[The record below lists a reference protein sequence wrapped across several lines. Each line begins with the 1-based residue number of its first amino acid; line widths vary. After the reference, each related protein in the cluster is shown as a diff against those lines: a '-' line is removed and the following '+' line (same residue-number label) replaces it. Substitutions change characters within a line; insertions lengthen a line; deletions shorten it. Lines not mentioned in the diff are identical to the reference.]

1 MTSEDAAFKV
11 NDDQIMSAQIFIS
24 YSHLDDKHVDDLL
37 TMLKPLVRNGTLSVF
52 SDQDIRPGEDWRGR
66 IDQALAAAKVAVL
79 LVSPNFLASD
89 FIAGNELPPLLERA
103 RRNSLTIF
111 WIAVSSSLYEHTEI
125 ARYQA
130 AHDVK
135 KPLDAL
141 DKPQRNKVLVEIVN
155 RLLRA
160 VQDPAPSPAQP
171 ASRAAGAIPPS
182 PYPGLQPF
190 GESQA
195 AFFHGR
201 TAEIERMLA
210 AVESFHFLLVLG
222 PSGSGKSSLVFAGLL
237 PRLRERLPALPRPWT
252 VLDMRPRQH
261 PARNLDRRLPG
272 ALEDPA
278 GAVAAHLAAQR
289 PAERLLLVVD
299 QFEECFTLA
308 DAEQQESFLRAVRA
322 LREVA
327 GCTVVLTLRAAFFED
342 LMTSGLWPVATSD
355 RMEVVPLSGEQLREA
370 IERPAADSGVAI
382 ADGLVQLLLDDA
394 GAEPGRLPLLQTT
407 MELLWTKMRNGVLPL
422 ESYTELGEEGRERF
436 AHALVSKAEKA
447 LDEVEDLDVARR
459 IFLRLVQF
467 VEGRPETRRQ
477 QPLSSLLDTAGDPAT
492 VERTVNRL
500 ADHGLLV
507 VDRSGSGEPVDLAHE
522 ALITAWP
529 TLRNWLAAGRD
540 AEQTRRRLEAKAA
553 EWLRFEKK
561 GGLLDEEPLREL
573 EEWLRGRE
581 AAAVGFSADLAA
593 FAAASRRGLSEHE
606 DVRWSVRAGDLASRA
621 QAQLDTDPD
630 LALHLAIEAVAATW
644 RRGQPPL
651 AAAEDALRSAL
662 RMTPVLRIRT
672 GRALLGAAVN
682 RDGRRLAATG
692 EDGSVTLWSLETGEP
707 EPIAVTGHE
716 GAAAGVAFSPQ
727 GDFLATCGAD
737 GVVRVSDTRDGREI
751 FTLPRQAGAV
761 AAVGYSPSGHHLV
774 TAGQDGVARLWN
786 VATQELH
793 AELRGHRGPLR
804 SAAFNFTGT
813 NVATAGD
820 DAIVRLWKAGSGEE
834 ETALRGHV
842 NTVWGLAWSPRSD
855 RIATGGE
862 DRTVAILKLVSPQ
875 ILPLRGHT
883 GPVRGVGFAGPDRI
897 ATAGSDDT
905 VRLWNADNGQPLATF
920 RSPGAGLR
928 GLACAP
934 TGRHVCAV
942 GADGVA
948 RVWDATAADE
958 VSVHL
963 FYDAYRLGRASY
975 GAADEPQILLLVSG
989 SSYTSGPYRGFTQLL
1004 DAENGKTVTTI
1015 DARES
1020 TSAALQPG
1028 GALLAVAERYKPTRI
1043 FNAVNGQPVRALA
1056 EESKTVSRIAWS
1068 PDGSR
1073 LASTEGD
1080 GTVRIWNAATGELLR
1095 TLSGGGL
1102 LDAAF
1107 SPPDGLWIATAGKD
1121 GSARIWEA
1129 ATGALVHDLQGHT
1142 GAVNAVAWSPDAAHL
1157 ATAGAD
1163 GTARIWDPTQGT
1175 ARTLTGHEG
1184 GVLDLAWSPDGRTLA
1199 TAGRDRTVRLWLA
1212 PGGQRRATLRGHTG
1226 EVLGVAFSPDGKRLA
1241 STGEDRTVRQFLV
1254 GVDELLAA
1262 AAARASRELT
1272 PEERAAYLA

>member
-1 MTSEDAAFKV
+1 
-11 NDDQIMSAQIFIS
+11 MSAQIFIC
-24 YSHLDDKHVDDLL
+24 YSHHDDKYFDELQ
-37 TMLKPLVRNGTLSVF
+37 TMLKPLVRNGELSIF
-52 SDQDIRPGEDWRGR
+52 SDQDIRPGEDWGAR
-66 IDQALAAAKVAVL
+66 IDRELAAAKVAVL
-79 LVSPNFLASD
+79 LVSPDFLASD
-89 FIAGNELPPLLERA
+89 FIAEHELPRLLERA
-103 RRNSLTIF
+103 RQRDLAIF
-111 WIAVSSSLYEHTEI
+111 WIAVRDSLYEHTEI
-125 ARYQA
+125 ATYQA

-135 KPLDAL
+135 RPLGSL
-141 DKPQRNKVLVEIVN
+141 DRHQREKVLAEIGKH
-155 RLLRA
+155 LLA
-160 VQDPAPSPAQP
+160 ALQKPSPGP
-171 ASRAAGAIPPS
+171 ARSSAPALRAAGPLPPS

-190 GESQA
+190 GESQT

-201 TAEIERMLA
+201 TTEIERMLA
-210 AVESFHFLLVLG
+210 AVESLHFLLVLG

-237 PRLRERLPALPRPWT
+237 PRLREQIPALPRPWT
-252 VLDMRPRQH
+252 VLDMRPREH

-272 ALEDPA
+272 ALGDPA
-278 GAVAAHLAAQR
+278 GAVASHLASQR

-308 DAEQQESFLRAVRA
+308 DAEQAQTFLGAIRA
-322 LREVA
+322 LREVE

-355 RMEVVPLSGEQLREA
+355 RMEVVPLSGEQLRAA

-394 GAEPGRLPLLQTT
+394 GAEPGRMPLLQTT
-407 MELLWTKMRNGVLPL
+407 MELLWSRMRNGVLPL
-422 ESYTELGEEGRERF
+422 ESYTALGDEGRERF

-447 LDEVEDLDVARR
+447 LDEVEDLDAARR

-467 VEGRPETRRQ
+467 IEGRPETRRQ
-477 QPLSSLLDTAGDPAT
+477 QPLSSLLDTARDPAI
-492 VERTVNRL
+492 VERTVSKL
-500 ADHGLLV
+500 EDHGLLV
-507 VDRSGSGEPVDLAHE
+507 VDHRGSEESVDLAHE

-529 TLRNWLAAGRD
+529 TLRAWLAAGRD

-553 EWLRFEKK
+553 EWLRFEKR

-573 EEWLRGRE
+573 EEWLRGKE

-593 FAAASRRGLSEHE
+593 FAAASRRSLAEHE
-606 DVRWSVRAGDLASRA
+606 DVRWSVHAADLASRSRS
-621 QAQLDTDPD
+621 QLDADQD

-644 RRGQPPL
+644 RRGLPPL

-662 RMTPVLRIRT
+662 RMVPVLRIRT
-672 GRALLGAAVN
+672 GRALTGAAVS
-682 RDGRRLAATG
+682 RDGRRLAAAG
-692 EDGSVTLWSLETGEP
+692 EDGTITFWSLETGEP
-707 EPIAVTGHE
+707 EPIALAGHE
-716 GAAAGVAFSPQ
+716 GPAAGVAFSPE
-727 GDFLATCGAD
+727 GNFLATCGAD
-737 GVVRVSDTRDGREI
+737 GVVRVSDARDGRQI
-751 FTLPRQAGAV
+751 FTLPRQSGAV

-774 TAGQDGVARLWN
+774 TAGEDGVARLWN

-804 SAAFNFTGT
+804 SAAFNLTGT
-813 NVATAGD
+813 SVATAGD
-820 DAIVRLWKAGSGEE
+820 DAIVKLWKAGSGEE
-834 ETALRGHV
+834 ESALRGHV
-842 NTVWGLAWSPRSD
+842 NTVWSLAWSPRSD

-862 DRTVAILKLVSPQ
+862 DRTAAIMKIVSPQ

-883 GPVRGVGFAGPDRI
+883 GPVRSVGFAGPDKV

-905 VRLWNADNGQPLATF
+905 VRLWKAENGQPLATF

-928 GLACAP
+928 GLACASS
-934 TGRHVCAV
+934 GRHVCAV
-942 GADGVA
+942 GADGLA
-948 RVWDATAADE
+948 RVWDATAGDE
-958 VSVHL
+958 ISVHV
-963 FYDAYRLGRASY
+963 FSNAYRLSRATY
-975 GAADEPQILLLVSG
+975 GATGAPQILLLVSG
-989 SSYTSGPYRGFTQLL
+989 MSYTSGPYQGFTRLIN
-1004 DAENGKTVTTI
+1004 AENGSIVTSI

-1020 TSAALQPG
+1020 TTAAFHPG
-1028 GALLAVAERYKPTRI
+1028 GALVAVAERYKATRI
-1043 FNAVNGQPVRALA
+1043 FDAVSGRQTGALA
-1056 EESKTVSRIAWS
+1056 KKSGAKSRIAWS

-1073 LASTEGD
+1073 LATTEED

-1102 LDAAF
+1102 LDAVF
-1107 SPPDGLWIATAGKD
+1107 SPPDGRWIATAGQD
-1121 GSARIWEA
+1121 GAARVWEA
-1129 ATGALVHDLQGHT
+1129 ATGSLLQELREHT
-1142 GAVNAVAWSPDAAHL
+1142 GAVHAVSWSPGATHL

-1163 GTARIWDPTQGT
+1163 GTAKIWDVPQGT

-1184 GVLDLAWSPDGRTLA
+1184 GILDLAWSPDGRTLA

-1212 PGGQRRATLRGHTG
+1212 PGGQRRATLRGHTD

-1241 STGEDRTVRQFLV
+1241 STGDDRTVRQYLV
-1254 GVDELLAA
+1254 DVDELLAA